1 MKPLRIVIVGS
12 GFRSLFFVRIIK
24 ALPERFTLLAM
35 LCRTQEKAGR
45 IAAEYGIPTSISED
59 ECLAMKPDMAVVVT
73 SRAGKAAVTAHWAG
87 DLNVPVLTETP
98 LAETEE
104 ELAMLEGLIA
114 SGARIQVAEQYF
126 CQARHAA
133 RIRLIDEGLIGPVN
147 SLYFSCAHDYH
158 GASLMR
164 RYLQAGADMPYT
176 LTGGLTV
183 RPIEQTDSRQGP
195 VTDGRLQ
202 DEDRKM
208 FVLQFADGRMAVYDF
223 CGMQY
228 RTFLRDHTVIAR
240 GKYGQVKDDVIRW
253 VDDAHVPHRAELDI
267 AWNENGGVD
276 EIRFEGRVLYTDPFP
291 GSGLP
296 EDETAIACLMDGMRG
311 YIENGT
317 EVYPDAEAAAD
328 ARFLIEGNRLIAGK

>member
-12 GFRSLFFVRIIK
+12 GFRSLFFVRIIR
-24 ALPERFTLLAM
+24 ALPERFTLCAM
-35 LCRTQEKAGR
+35 LCRTQEKADR
-45 IAAEYGIPTSISED
+45 MAAENGIPTSISEE
-59 ECLAMKPDMAVVVT
+59 ECLAMKPDMAIVAT
-73 SRAGKAAVTAHWAG
+73 SREGKAAVTAHWAT
-87 DLNVPVLTETP
+87 DLGIPVLTETP
-98 LAETEE
+98 LAETSE

-114 SGARIQVAEQYF
+114 NGAKIQVAEQYF
-126 CQARHAA
+126 CQARHSA

-147 SLYFSCAHDYH
+147 SLYFSAAHDYH

-164 RYLQAGADMPYT
+164 RYLQTGDTPYT
-176 LTGGLTV
+176 LVGSQTAS
-183 RPIEQTDSRQGP
+183 PIEQTDSRQGP

-202 DEDRKM
+202 DEERKM
-208 FVLQFADGRMAVYDF
+208 FVLRFADGRQAIYDF

-253 VDDAHVPHRAELDI
+253 VGPDHVPHQAALDI

-276 EIRFEGRVLYTDPFP
+276 RITFEGRTLYEDPFP

-296 EDETAIACLMDGMRG
+296 EDETAIAVLMDGMRA
-311 YIENGT
+311 YIAGGK
-317 EVYPDAEAAAD
+317 EVYPNWEAAAD
-328 ARFLIEGNRLIAGK
+328 SQFLIDGNRLLGV